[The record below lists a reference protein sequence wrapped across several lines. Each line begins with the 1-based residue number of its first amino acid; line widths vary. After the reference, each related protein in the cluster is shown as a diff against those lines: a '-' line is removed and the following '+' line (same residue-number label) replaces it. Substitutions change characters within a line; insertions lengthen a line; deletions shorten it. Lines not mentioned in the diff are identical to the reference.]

1 MPVKITMTRLMDTV
15 VTVICSAL
23 ALAVGIAA
31 YYTLL
36 LVTVFAPVIGG
47 ILWRVLRGHYDRSEE
62 VRARGATFYMDNPM
76 HARHIQGDDSEEE
89 GHGGVVEA
97 ERMDRKAFDRAHDLL
112 YAESFYKSPNNITKS
127 IECAICLETHPL
139 RECTQTACGHLFGS
153 PCFRDWAWTCWST
166 AQSKSKPSQP
176 QSCLRCPLCKKNVS
190 AVPDYRE
197 QLI

>member
-1 MPVKITMTRLMDTV
+1 M
-15 VTVICSAL
+15 TVICSAL
-23 ALAVGIAA
+23 ALVVGIAA

-47 ILWRVLRGHYDRSEE
+47 ILWRVVRGHYDRSEE
-62 VRARGATFYMDNPM
+62 VRARGATIYMDNPM
-76 HARHIQGDDSEEE
+76 HARRIHGDDSEEE
-89 GHGGVVEA
+89 EGRGGEVEA

-112 YAESFYKSPNNITKS
+112 YADSAAKSCDKSFYKNPYNTTKT

-176 QSCLRCPLCKKNVS
+176 QTCLRCPLCKKNVS